1 MFKGYLRDHYDLDY
15 LTAPLNSKTE
25 APIAPTRQLL
35 STWIVEAWEKVPEEL
50 VRKSLTACGYIPEDQ
65 INASNED
72 AIIFYS
78 AAKVGTLV
86 EKLCGEDAHTTF
98 EDEGAIGPDPFPP
111 SGDEGNDENEEMFS
125 KFD

>member
-1 MFKGYLRDHYDLDY
+1 M
-15 LTAPLNSKTE
+15 NSKTG
-25 APIAPTRQLL
+25 APISPTRHLL
-35 STWIVEAWEKVPEEL
+35 SGFILGAWEKVPEEL

-86 EKLCGEDAHTTF
+86 EKLCGEDSGTNF
-98 EDEGAIGPDPFPP
+98 EDKGAIGPDPFPP
-111 SGDEGNDENEEMFS
+111 SYDEGDYENE
-125 KFD
+125 